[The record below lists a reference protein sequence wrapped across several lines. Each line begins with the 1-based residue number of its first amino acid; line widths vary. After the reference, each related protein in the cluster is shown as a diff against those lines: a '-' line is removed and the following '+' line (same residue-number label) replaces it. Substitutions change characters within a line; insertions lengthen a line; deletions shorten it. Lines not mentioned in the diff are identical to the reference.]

1 MTNAGT
7 NGITNGASATAA
19 ASTPVPAPSVADSL
33 RHGAA
38 ELREAL
44 NPGRRRQPP
53 ADVGIVVANVPF
65 SAGRE
70 IRIRIVEDDRH
81 AHPAVSFRIW
91 EADAVGWW
99 PLQGW
104 GFPVSIR
111 HLAEFAEATALAV
124 EKVNELLRQ
133 REAQRQQKP

>member
-1 MTNAGT
+1 MNA
-7 NGITNGASATAA
+7 NGANGATAA
-19 ASTPVPAPSVADSL
+19 PTAPSTPAPPSVADRL

-38 ELREAL
+38 ELREAI
-44 NPGRRRQPP
+44 NPGRRRVPP
-53 ADVGIVVANVPF
+53 PDTGIKIANVPF
-65 SAGRE
+65 SADRE
-70 IRIRIVEDDRH
+70 MRVRIVEDDRH
-81 AHPAVSFRIW
+81 PHPAVSYRIW
-91 EADAVGWW
+91 EVDAVGWW